1 MRLNQLLG
9 IILSLCLLQYGLIAQ
24 DKLDI
29 KFGQITAS
37 DFDLSK
43 HKFDSG
49 ASAIVIA
56 DVGNTSFVGNN
67 KGDFSLLF
75 KRVKRIKILNRNG
88 FDAAESEIMVYN
100 AGGNEERLNDLKAFT
115 YNLENGQVVQ
125 TKLDD
130 KSIFTD
136 KIDKYH
142 SLKKF
147 TMPAVK
153 EGSMIEIAYTIKSDF
168 YNHLRPW
175 NFQGAYPCLWSE
187 YEVSIPQFFNYVLL
201 NKGEQSYF
209 VKTTGSKDASYTVR
223 VSGGTEQ
230 DDVYH
235 INGSARVNRWVMK
248 DVPALKE
255 ENYTTAIENHL
266 SRIEFQLNY
275 FQFGSTGVRHEFMGN
290 WLTAS
295 EKLLQNE
302 YFGAALDN
310 DNRWMADDIKK
321 ITEGCSNNLDKIKRI
336 YAFVRDNF
344 VCSDYNALYVDNPL
358 KTVFKKRAGNI
369 AEINLLLVSMLR
381 HENIDADPVILST
394 RSNGYANELYPL
406 MGQFNYV
413 ICATRD
419 NDKVCYL
426 DASRPGLGFNFL
438 PIDCFNG
445 QARIINKVKPY
456 PVYFD
461 SDSIRENSV
470 TTILIIN
477 NEKGGLSGSC
487 QSTLGGNFESYELR
501 QKIKKKGEK
510 EFFKDIQTLYGADL
524 QIENTGID
532 SMEKLEEPVKVH
544 FDFNLK
550 TGAGEDLIYFNPMLS
565 EGFKENPFK
574 ATDRKYPVEMPYPV
588 DKTYLLNM
596 EIPNGYEPE
605 ETPKSAKVVFNE
617 GEGYFEYLVQ
627 KDESR
632 IQLRCH
638 IKMKHAIFSSEDYN
652 VLRDFF
658 AYIVKK
664 QSEQIVFRK
673 KK

>member
-1 MRLNQLLG
+1 MRNKRL
-9 IILSLCLLQYGLIAQ
+9 LSLLLSLFLLHYGLTAQ
-24 DKLDI
+24 EKADI

-49 ASAIVIA
+49 ASAVVIA
-56 DVGNTSFVGNN
+56 DIGNTYFEGNT

-75 KRVKRIKILNRNG
+75 RRVKRIKILNRNG
-88 FDAAESEIMVYN
+88 FDAAQSEIMIYN

-115 YNLENGQVVQ
+115 YNLENSRVIQ

-153 EGSMIEIAYTIKSDF
+153 EGSIIEIAYTIKSDF
-168 YNHLRPW
+168 YHHLRPW

-187 YEVSIPQFFNYVLL
+187 YEVSIPEFFNYVLL
-201 NKGEQSYF
+201 NRGEQSYF
-209 VKTTGSKDASYTVR
+209 IKTTSSKDVYYTVH

-230 DDVYH
+230 DDIYH
-235 INGSARVNRWVMK
+235 INGTARINRWVMK

-255 ENYTTAIENHL
+255 ENFTTSMENYL

-275 FQFGSTGVRHEFMGN
+275 FQFGNTGVRHEFMGN

-321 ITEGCSNNLDKIKRI
+321 ITEGCSNNLDKIRKI

-344 VCSDYNALYVDNPL
+344 VCSDYNTLYAENPL
-358 KTVFKKRAGNI
+358 KTVFKKRNGNI
-369 AEINLLLVSMLR
+369 AEINLLLVSMFR
-381 HENIDADPVILST
+381 RENIDADPVILST
-394 RSNGYANELYPL
+394 RSNGFANDLYPV
-406 MGQFNYV
+406 MAQFNYV
-413 ICATRD
+413 ICAARD
-419 NDKVCYL
+419 KDSVCYL
-426 DASRPGLGFNFL
+426 DASRPSLGFNFL
-438 PIDCFNG
+438 PIDCYNG
-445 QARIINKVKPY
+445 QARIINKLKPF

-461 SDSIRENSV
+461 SDSIREKSL

-477 NEKGGLSGSC
+477 DEKGGLSGSY
-487 QSTLGGNFESYELR
+487 QSIPGRNIESYELR

-524 QIENTGID
+524 QLENTGID

-550 TGAGEDLIYFNPMLS
+550 TGAEEDLIYFNPMLS
-565 EGFKENPFK
+565 EGIKENPFK
-574 ATDRKYPVEMPYPV
+574 ATERKYPVEMPYPV
-588 DKTYLLNM
+588 DKT
-596 EIPNGYEPE
+596 
-605 ETPKSAKVVFNE
+605 
-617 GEGYFEYLVQ
+617 
-627 KDESR
+627 
-632 IQLRCH
+632 
-638 IKMKHAIFSSEDYN
+638 
-652 VLRDFF
+652 
-658 AYIVKK
+658 
-664 QSEQIVFRK
+664 
-673 KK
+673 